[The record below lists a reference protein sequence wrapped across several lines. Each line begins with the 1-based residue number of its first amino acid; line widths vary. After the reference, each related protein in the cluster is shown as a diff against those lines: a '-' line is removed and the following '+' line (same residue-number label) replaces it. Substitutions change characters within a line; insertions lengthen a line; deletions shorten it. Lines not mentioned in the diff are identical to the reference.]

1 MVHLGR
7 LLGLVVALLLIL
19 LPPVPALAITAPELR
34 AASANA
40 VVTSDM
46 HGRQLQGAEYIKANL
61 AGVDLSASDLT
72 GAVFNT
78 SNLSGADLRGA
89 ILRDV
94 VAFASQFNGADLRNA
109 VLENGLFM
117 QSNFTDAPIDGADFT
132 DAVVDR
138 SQLSQLCQRADGHN
152 SITNRDTRASLN
164 CPRPKG

>member
-1 MVHLGR
+1 MVHLQR
-7 LLGLVVALLLIL
+7 LPGLAVALLLIL
-19 LPPVPALAITAPELR
+19 WTPVPAWAITAPELR
-34 AASANA
+34 GASANA
-40 VVTSDM
+40 VVSRDM
-46 HGRQLQGAEYIKANL
+46 HGRQLQAAEYIKADL

-78 SNLSGADLRGA
+78 SDLSGADLRGA

-94 VAFASQFNGADLRNA
+94 VAFASRFNGADLRGA

-117 QSNFTDAPIDGADFT
+117 QSSFADARISGADFT

-138 SQLSQLCQRADGHN
+138 GQLPQLCRRAAGHN
-152 SITNRDTRASLN
+152 SITDRDTRASLD